1 MNPLKRAGQC
11 RESSWKGGQLLH
23 NRFSTLKGDLPLCP
37 SPHPSPPTTSLYS
50 TSFLDH
56 CWPQRRKTPH
66 RAWQVIE
73 RLLSHTAE
81 RCLPSQLE
89 TRTLEDPCSHSSAV
103 TPQPPKVKDPL
114 WCYSD
119 RFIENVKMGCP
130 WKQNQRQI
138 GEEQAYGL
146 RNERCCK
153 RQISLKVT
161 PLLSDQHWG
170 KWSNQGC
177 DWLKS

>member
-1 MNPLKRAGQC
+1 MQGKRLKGWTA
-11 RESSWKGGQLLH
+11 SSQSLLH
-23 NRFSTLKGDLPLCP
+23 VKRRPSSLPL
-37 SPHPSPPTTSLYS
+37 SPPLPAHHLSTAHHFWITAGRSGEELHTEHGKYS
-50 TSFLDH
+50 NVPLCH
-56 CWPQRRKTPH
+56 
-66 RAWQVIE
+66 A
-73 RLLSHTAE
+73 AE

-89 TRTLEDPCSHSSAV
+89 TRTLEDPCSHSGAV

-119 RFIENVKMGCP
+119 RFIKNVKMGCP

-138 GEEQAYGL
+138 GEEQACGL